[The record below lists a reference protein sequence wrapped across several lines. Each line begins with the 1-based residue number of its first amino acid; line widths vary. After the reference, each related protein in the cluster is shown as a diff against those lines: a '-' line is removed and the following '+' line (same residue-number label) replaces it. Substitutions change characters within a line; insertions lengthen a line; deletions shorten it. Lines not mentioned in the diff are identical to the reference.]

1 MKLTVAI
8 VCAMATALLAAA
20 PSSAEAGD
28 GELKV
33 GYYDNKCSGVEDI
46 VRSHVIKAIIQD
58 RGIGGSLIRLIFHD
72 CFVRVYFVSSSV

>member
-46 VRSHVIKAIIQD
+46 VRSHVIKAIC
-58 RGIGGSLIRLIFHD
+58 RN
-72 CFVRVYFVSSSV
+72 